1 MPVLNV
7 RHLTRYTY
15 SRPVSFGEHRL
26 MFLPREGYDQ
36 RVLASRLVITP
47 EPVSMRYVHDVF
59 GNCVAIVRF
68 SGQASEL
75 SFESEVRLE
84 HTPTP
89 VFDADEIDATFPF
102 TYSAEDMPDLIRSI
116 ERQHPDSER
125 ILERWAQRFLN
136 DSGATGVVGALS
148 AMTRAIHKEFRYA
161 KRLEGGAQPPL
172 KTLHTGQGSCRDF
185 AMLMIEAA
193 RSLGLAARFVSGY
206 IYAPSRDD
214 GAPRRVGG
222 GHTHAWVRVYVPSC
236 GWVEFDPTNGIIG
249 AADLIRVAV
258 VRDPSQAVPLSG
270 SYSGVPQDYIGMD
283 VEVDVD
289 VERGHGAFRRVA

>member
-1 MPVLNV
+1 
-7 RHLTRYTY
+7 
-15 SRPVSFGEHRL
+15 
-26 MFLPREGYDQ
+26 
-36 RVLASRLVITP
+36 
-47 EPVSMRYVHDVF
+47 
-59 GNCVAIVRF
+59 
-68 SGQASEL
+68 
-75 SFESEVRLE
+75 
-84 HTPTP
+84 
-89 VFDADEIDATFPF
+89 
-102 TYSAEDMPDLIRSI
+102 
-116 ERQHPDSER
+116 
-125 ILERWAQRFLN
+125 
-136 DSGATGVVGALS
+136 
-148 AMTRAIHKEFRYA
+148 MTRAIHTEFRYA

-193 RSLGLAARFVSGY
+193 RSLGLASRFVSGY
-206 IYAPSRDD
+206 IYAPPRPE

-270 SYSGVPQDYIGMD
+270 SYSGAPQDYIGMD

-289 VERGHGAFRRVA
+289 VERGHDAFRRVA